1 MSFFYELL
9 AIPEIEKCGSGGI
22 TEEWEDVYLI
32 VSLDRHLGYWGRNTG
47 SSKGNLERVLQKE
60 HWVLERET
68 GAIGVVEF
76 KEQLFES
83 RNSEKLTL
91 FFRFE

>member
-1 MSFFYELL
+1 MGRCVFNCEFRSAF
-9 AIPEIEKCGSGGI
+9 GI
-22 TEEWEDVYLI
+22 
-32 VSLDRHLGYWGRNTG
+32 LGEGIQAAV
-47 SSKGNLERVLQKE
+47 KGDLERVLQKE
-60 HWVLERET
+60 DWVLERET